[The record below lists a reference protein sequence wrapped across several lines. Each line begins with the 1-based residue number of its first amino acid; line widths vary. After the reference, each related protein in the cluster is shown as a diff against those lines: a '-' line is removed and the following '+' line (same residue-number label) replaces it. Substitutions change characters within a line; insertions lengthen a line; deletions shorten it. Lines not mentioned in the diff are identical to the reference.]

1 MRLLFHLCMRTA
13 RKLIA
18 CHNPLTLR
26 LPFPLPLASP
36 DCIISRRETREEE
49 VRISSPTTACP
60 PVHFLRKKI
69 SSPFHKFVL
78 TTLSNPFSGFALPV
92 RKRARAR
99 ARDGAELCGACLYRR
114 CSPLLG
120 RRARRHGEAGR
131 PATLY
136 SPIAIIE
143 VPLGFTEVCAVKR
156 ENGGKGE
163 VAEDEEE
170 EEEEWAS

>member
-1 MRLLFHLCMRTA
+1 MPRISPRARRGKTEREREKRMRLLFHLCMRTA

-69 SSPFHKFVL
+69 SCPFHKFVL

-99 ARDGAELCGACLYRR
+99 ARDGAELCGACLCRR

-120 RRARRHGEAGR
+120 RRARRDGEAARRGGR
-131 PATLY
+131 RLFTLR
-136 SPIAIIE
+136 SQSSRFHLASQR
-143 VPLGFTEVCAVKR
+143 CAR
-156 ENGGKGE
+156 
-163 VAEDEEE
+163 
-170 EEEEWAS
+170 